1 MNSNPVHFLL
11 DDQQYQLLEQLN
23 LLNKKLLRDLEIR
36 KHYHQMRAR
45 GLTFTETLECLL
57 SDYPYLQPDTLR
69 KLIYSRQVSRVEEV
83 SRQLATLSEKRN

>member
-11 DDQQYQLLEQLN
+11 DDQQFQLLAELN

-36 KHYHQMRAR
+36 RQYHQMRAR
-45 GLTFTETLECLL
+45 GLTFSEALESLL

-69 KLIYSRQVSRVEEV
+69 KLIYSREV
-83 SRQLATLSEKRN
+83 SRIEAVSKSNP